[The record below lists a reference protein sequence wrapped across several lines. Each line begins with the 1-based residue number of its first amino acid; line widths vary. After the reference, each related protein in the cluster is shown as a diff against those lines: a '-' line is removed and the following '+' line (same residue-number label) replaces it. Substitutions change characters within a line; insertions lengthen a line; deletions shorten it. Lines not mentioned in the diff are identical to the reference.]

1 MALDKIQALSGPPGH
16 SLTDTP
22 NKWAW
27 DKPSEFSN
35 PDDALDYVIEGL
47 EKAGTKR
54 DLTRMMAAGVSIEEL
69 VTQIGFKGFM
79 EGFYTPDVAELIKPS
94 IAIYLMGLADDN
106 GFTPVVFTG
115 GNDDANEYEGQVDD
129 QTFYSI
135 MKERNPEMFAAVL
148 EEANEDE
155 RMRAYLRQR
164 AEESFSTPEIESSQS
179 FLDVPDNIPFEA
191 DIEEEDTPD
200 IDIRMPPPQEMQQDM
215 VMEENEGM
223 EEQESLLQEEI
234 E

>member
-22 NKWAW
+22 KKWAW
-27 DKPSEFSN
+27 DQPPEFSDPN
-35 PDDALDYVIEGL
+35 DALDYVVEGL
-47 EKAGTKR
+47 EKASTKQ
-54 DLTRMMAAGVSIEEL
+54 DLVRMMAAGITVEEL

-94 IAIYLMGLADDN
+94 IAIYLMGLAEDN

-115 GNDDANEYEGQVDD
+115 GIDNADEYEGQVDD

-148 EEANEDE
+148 EEANEEE
-155 RMRAYLRQR
+155 RMQAYLRQR
-164 AEESFSTPEIESSQS
+164 NEESLATPEIETSQS
-179 FLDVPDNIPFEA
+179 FLDVPDNIPVEA
-191 DIEEEDTPD
+191 EVMSEDVEMGMDNNNELEEE
-200 IDIRMPPPQEMQQDM
+200 ID
-215 VMEENEGM
+215 
-223 EEQESLLQEEI
+223 
-234 E
+234 

>member
-1 MALDKIQALSGPPGH
+1 MALDKIQALSAPPGH

-27 DKPSEFSN
+27 DRPPEFSN
-35 PDDALDYVIEGL
+35 PDDAIDHVIEGL
-47 EKAGTKR
+47 EKASTKQ
-54 DLTRMMAAGVSIEEL
+54 DIVRMMAAGISVEEL

-94 IAIYLMGLADDN
+94 IAIYLMGLAEDN

-115 GNDDANEYEGQVDD
+115 GVDKTNEYEGRVDD

-148 EEANEDE
+148 EEANEEE
-155 RMRAYLRQR
+155 RMQAYLRQTN
-164 AEESFSTPEIESSQS
+164 EEILATPEIESSQS
-179 FLDVPDNIPFEA
+179 FLDVPDNIPMEA
-191 DIEEEDTPD
+191 EIMSEDVEMDMDNDNELEEE
-200 IDIRMPPPQEMQQDM
+200 ID
-215 VMEENEGM
+215 
-223 EEQESLLQEEI
+223 
-234 E
+234 

>member
-22 NKWAW
+22 KKWSW
-27 DKPSEFSN
+27 DQPPEFSDPN
-35 PDDALDYVIEGL
+35 DAIDYVVEGL
-47 EKAGTKR
+47 EKASTKQ
-54 DLTRMMAAGVSIEEL
+54 DLVRMMAAGISVEEL

-94 IAIYLMGLADDN
+94 IAIYLMGLAEDN

-115 GNDDANEYEGQVDD
+115 GIDNADEYEGQVDD

-148 EEANEDE
+148 EEANEEE
-155 RMRAYLRQR
+155 RMQAYLRQR
-164 AEESFSTPEIESSQS
+164 NEESLATPEIETSQS
-179 FLDVPDNIPFEA
+179 FLDVPDNIPVEA
-191 DIEEEDTPD
+191 EVMSEDVEMGMDNNNELEEE
-200 IDIRMPPPQEMQQDM
+200 ID
-215 VMEENEGM
+215 
-223 EEQESLLQEEI
+223 
-234 E
+234 